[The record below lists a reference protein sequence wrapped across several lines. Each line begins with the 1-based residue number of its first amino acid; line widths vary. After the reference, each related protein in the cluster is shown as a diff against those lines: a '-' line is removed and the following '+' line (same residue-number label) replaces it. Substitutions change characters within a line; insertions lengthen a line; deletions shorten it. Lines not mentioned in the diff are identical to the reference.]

1 MEKENT
7 GFLFKFADYKLKQDF
22 KIKSVKENKT
32 MTELLNELVM
42 KFLKK

>member
-1 MEKENT
+1 MKREKT
-7 GFLFKFADYKLKQDF
+7 SFLFNFADKELKKEF
-22 KIKSVKENKT
+22 KIKSARLNKS

>member
-7 GFLFKFADYKLKQDF
+7 KFLFNFADTELKKEF
-22 KIKSVKENKT
+22 KIKSVKLNKS

>member
-7 GFLFKFADYKLKQDF
+7 KFLFNFADKELKKEF
-22 KIKSVKENKT
+22 KIKSVRLNKS
-32 MTELLNELVM
+32 MTELLNELIM